1 MTFSRGDAVLL
12 DFPFSGGGG
21 SKTRPALV
29 IQNDRDNR
37 RLTNVIVA
45 MITSR
50 TDRASLVTTQL
61 FLDIYTPEARQCGL
75 VSNSVVNCA
84 NLFTVDQRRVLPTLG
99 SLPPTLITGINACLK
114 AALEIP

>member
-1 MTFSRGDAVLL
+1 MTFSRGDVVLL

-21 SKTRPALV
+21 SKVRPALV
-29 IQNDRDNR
+29 VQNDRDNR

-50 TDRASLVTTQL
+50 TDRAGLVATQS
-61 FLDIYTPEARQCGL
+61 FLDLSTPEGAQSGL

-84 NLFTVDQRRVLPTLG
+84 NLFTVDQRRVLRIIG
-99 SLPPTLITGINACLK
+99 SLAPTFMTHIDASLK
-114 AALEIP
+114 SALELP